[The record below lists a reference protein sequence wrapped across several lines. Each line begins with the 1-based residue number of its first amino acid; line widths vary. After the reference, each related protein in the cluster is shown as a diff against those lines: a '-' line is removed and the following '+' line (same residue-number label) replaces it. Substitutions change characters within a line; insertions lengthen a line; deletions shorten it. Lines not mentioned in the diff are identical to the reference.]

1 MAVAADQM
9 VRQARSAYYLTANGS
24 LSGAYAEHASRV
36 AAGGLNNSI
45 IYDRYSN
52 GVMVK
57 QLVTDFGRIRKLV
70 ISSSLHA
77 RAEQENIVT
86 ARANTLLQV
95 DQSYYEVLEHSR
107 YCALRREPSGI
118 GSSFLIKWPSLRAT
132 SSGLTWMLVLQTWIW
147 IKRGYCCSEGGAETE
162 SHQLD
167 EAK

>member
-24 LSGAYAEHASRV
+24 LSSAYADHASRV

-45 IYDRYSN
+45 IYDRHSN

-57 QLVTDFGRIRKLV
+57 QLVTDFGRTRKLV

-86 ARANTLLQV
+86 ARAN
-95 DQSYYEVLEHSR
+95 
-107 YCALRREPSGI
+107 
-118 GSSFLIKWPSLRAT
+118 SSFLIKWPRLRAT
-132 SSGLTWMLVLQTWIW
+132 SSGDMDV
-147 IKRGYCCSEGGAETE
+147 SFANVD
-162 SHQLD
+162 LD
-167 EAK
+167 QARLLL

>member
-1 MAVAADQM
+1 M
-9 VRQARSAYYLTANGS
+9 
-24 LSGAYAEHASRV
+24 SGAYAEHASRV

-57 QLVTDFGRIRKLV
+57 QLVTDFGRTRKLV

-86 ARANTLLQV
+86 ARANALLQV
-95 DQSYYEVLEHSR
+95 DQSYYEVLEAQSV
-107 YCALRREPSGI
+107 LRIAQGTIRDRQ
-118 GSSFLIKWPSLRAT
+118 LISDQVASLAGNKLR
-132 SSGLTWMLVLQTWIW
+132 LTWMLVLQTWIW

>member
-9 VRQARSAYYLTANGS
+9 VRQARSPYYLTANGS

-57 QLVTDFGRIRKLV
+57 QLVTDCGRIRKLV

-86 ARANTLLQV
+86 ARANALLQV
-95 DQSYYEVLEHSR
+95 GQSYYEVLEAQW
-107 YCALRREPSGI
+107 YCALRRKPSG
-118 GSSFLIKWPSLRAT
+118 
-132 SSGLTWMLVLQTWIW
+132 
-147 IKRGYCCSEGGAETE
+147 
-162 SHQLD
+162 
-167 EAK
+167 

>member
-57 QLVTDFGRIRKLV
+57 QLVTDFGRTRKLV

-95 DQSYYEVLEHSR
+95 DQSYYEVLEAQSV
-107 YCALRREPSGI
+107 LRVAQETIRDRQLISDQAASLAGNKLRPDMDV
-118 GSSFLIKWPSLRAT
+118 SFANVDLDQA
-132 SSGLTWMLVLQTWIW
+132 
-147 IKRGYCCSEGGAETE
+147 GYCYSEGRAETE

-167 EAK
+167 QAK

>member
-57 QLVTDFGRIRKLV
+57 QLVTDFGRTRKLV

-95 DQSYYEVLEHSR
+95 DQSYYEVLEAQSV
-107 YCALRREPSGI
+107 LRIAQGTIRDRQ
-118 GSSFLIKWPSLRAT
+118 LISDQVASLAGNKLR
-132 SSGLTWMLVLQTWIW
+132 LTWMLVLQTWIW
-147 IKRGYCCSEGGAETE
+147 IKRGYCCGEGRAETE